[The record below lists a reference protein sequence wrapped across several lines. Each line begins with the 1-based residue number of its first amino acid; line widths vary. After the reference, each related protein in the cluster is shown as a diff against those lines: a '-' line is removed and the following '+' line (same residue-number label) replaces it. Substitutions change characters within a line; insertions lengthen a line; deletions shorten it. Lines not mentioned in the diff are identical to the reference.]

1 MDNTIQL
8 SHTYQV
14 LVVDDIPE
22 NLQVLSN
29 ILYEEGIEISFAT
42 NGKQALDTMTFVKPD
57 LILLD
62 ISMPEMDGYEVCRR
76 LKANPETAHIP
87 IIFLTART
95 QTDDIIKG
103 FEVGAVDYVTKP
115 FNSNELVSRV
125 FTHLELKHSR
135 DVIKKQ
141 NEELI
146 TLNATKDK
154 FFSIIAHD
162 LKNPFNTLIG
172 FSDLMLQGYDRMDRE
187 KIMKF
192 LNLIH
197 LASKRGFNLLEN
209 LLEWSRSQ
217 TGAIQCKPESLNIAA
232 LLSSFEDMLKST
244 AASKNIEL
252 VYAIPSYLTAYAD
265 ANMLKTV
272 MRNLISNAIKFSPT
286 DSQIYVLAE
295 QNEKWVDISVEDRG
309 VGISENDLEKLFRI
323 DIHHSTKGTSDEQ
336 GTGLGLI
343 LCKEFV
349 ERNGGKISV
358 KSRVGEGS
366 TFKVVLPAEKIDNE

>member
-309 VGISENDLEKLFRI
+309 VGISENDMEKLFRI